1 MPRPPNPSLP
11 LVWSA
16 LFGLLILIAGPAGAQ
31 GLLVEDAEGTSR
43 HEGYYYPPLTGSEV
57 YPARADELPDN
68 SRTRRLGFIVGVTKG
83 QMGREYPPP
92 YAMYAKGAEAEKMI
106 VVALYDGFIGNV
118 YQARALL
125 AQMTAVAR
133 DMPLFVD
140 NAVEDYYTFLDL
152 LKLMG
157 FTELTITNGSDFSY
171 QYEIE

>member
-1 MPRPPNPSLP
+1 MRRLAIPSR
-11 LVWSA
+11 S
-16 LFGLLILIAGPAGAQ
+16 LFLSTLL
-31 GLLVEDAEGTSR
+31 GLLVVIATPVGAQNSSVEDEEAVSR
-43 HEGYYYPPLTGSEV
+43 HEGYYYPPLTGTEV
-57 YPARADELPDN
+57 YPARADELSDN
-68 SRTRRLGFIVGVTKG
+68 NKTRRLGFIVGVTKG
-83 QMGREYPPP
+83 QMARDYPPP

-106 VVALYDGFIGNV
+106 VVALNDGFIGNI